1 MKSRQIWW
9 KLIVTANRSK
19 QRRGVENAIARRKRE
34 DGFTLIEVLMAAVIL
49 AVGLLGLAAMQT
61 AAIKANYQAKK
72 HTLAVALAENQIE
85 SYRNTPYASLPSET
99 KTESGLVSGDVG
111 HFTRVTTIQNDTP
124 LAGLKTITVSVS
136 WNDGKLRTA
145 TIKTIIGSVSD

>member
-1 MKSRQIWW
+1 M
-9 KLIVTANRSK
+9 
-19 QRRGVENAIARRKRE
+19 NAIVMGSNSAPFINGSIAIENPVVSKKE
-34 DGFTLIEVLMAAVIL
+34 AGFTLIEVMMSAVVL
-49 AVGLLGLAAMQT
+49 AIGLLALAAMQG

-85 SYRNTPYASLPSET
+85 SYRNTAYDSLPSET
-99 KTESGLVSGDVG
+99 KTESDLVSGDVG

-145 TIKTIIGSVSD
+145 TVKTIIGSFSE